1 MQATTQRFR
10 PLCGPFRKG
19 EEKLLGTVETYLR
32 ESGARILTAPERDG
46 TTIFRLRSECEDKT
60 ETARRLKRR
69 A

>member
-1 MQATTQRFR
+1 MAN
-10 PLCGPFRKG
+10 
-19 EEKLLGTVETYLR
+19 VETYLR

-46 TTIFRLRSECEDKT
+46 TTIFRLRSECEDKH